1 LNINVKKEIAIGAII
16 GLIANAL
23 GMFFFIAVFVE
34 EDFERTLS
42 TAYQT
47 GILGKFMALGA
58 VLNFAP
64 FYLFLRRNLIY
75 RARGVVVATVLV
87 AIATLVL
94 YLQ

>member
-1 LNINVKKEIAIGAII
+1 MVIGAII
-16 GLIANAL
+16 GLIANL
-23 GMFFFIAVFVE
+23 VGMFLFIAIFVE
-34 EDFERTLS
+34 ADFERTVA
-42 TAYQT
+42 TAYET
-47 GILGKFMALGA
+47 GILGKFLALGA

>member
-1 LNINVKKEIAIGAII
+1 MAIGAVI
-16 GLIANAL
+16 GLIANL
-23 GMFFFIAVFVE
+23 VGMFLFIAIFVD
-34 EDFERTLS
+34 EDFERTVS

-64 FYLFLRRNLIY
+64 FYMFLRRNLIY

-87 AIATLVL
+87 AITTLVL
-94 YLQ
+94 YFQ

>member
-1 LNINVKKEIAIGAII
+1 MNINIKKEMAIGAVI
-16 GLIANAL
+16 GLIANL
-23 GMFFFIAVFVE
+23 VGMFLFIAIFVD
-34 EDFERTLS
+34 EDFERTVS

-64 FYLFLRRNLIY
+64 FYMFLRRNLIY

-87 AIATLVL
+87 AITTLVL
-94 YLQ
+94 YFQ